1 MLTAT
6 EAAGRAHE
14 RYPSLE
20 SVLVVHNASVSQV
33 TRDGT
38 NSGSMGGDVSSGDR
52 TSMDGAASGDSHGR
66 GGYPS
71 GAHSGAVTS
80 NPNPGGLGTVVE
92 GTPMATPTGMGFA
105 RPPLGPGGTGTGT
118 NTNTAGLVPM
128 STGGESGIFGD
139 ARTPAPD
146 SSRGLMPPP
155 PPSTATAAGVPATD
169 LVTPSP
175 ASDVDHAAGKPPA
188 VLGGLHGG
196 GRGDGG
202 RRKFVDEGKLRK
214 VSGQLFQESA
224 GTGAGAGS
232 GAGVRRSSRLA
243 AQSGGGV
250 GGGGLDFSTP
260 AMEGAT
266 TSHEAHA
273 DGADPASASP
283 PQHHRARRPGQR
295 GSLDGGSRPPA
306 FPPHV
311 PMSGGL
317 NVTAGGRDGRYN
329 AGRFAEGAAATAA
342 LLKPIADGLRVYSM
356 FRCDDALGHLRTLPR
371 SQYVTGYVLCL
382 VGRAYAEMVNYPEA
396 RRAFEWSRSVCPH
409 RLDGMEVY
417 STVLWHLKKEIE
429 LSYLA
434 QECVSLDRLAPQ
446 TWCVLGNCFSLQKE
460 HETALRFFQ
469 RALQLDPR
477 CTYAHTLCGHEFFA
491 NEDFEKA
498 MGCYRN
504 ALRLDSRHY
513 NAWYGLGTVYY
524 RQEKYELSEY
534 HFRHALSINSRSS
547 VLFCYL
553 GMAQH
558 AVSLF

>member
-1 MLTAT
+1 
-6 EAAGRAHE
+6 
-14 RYPSLE
+14 
-20 SVLVVHNASVSQV
+20 
-33 TRDGT
+33 
-38 NSGSMGGDVSSGDR
+38 
-52 TSMDGAASGDSHGR
+52 
-66 GGYPS
+66 
-71 GAHSGAVTS
+71 
-80 NPNPGGLGTVVE
+80 
-92 GTPMATPTGMGFA
+92 
-105 RPPLGPGGTGTGT
+105 
-118 NTNTAGLVPM
+118 
-128 STGGESGIFGD
+128 
-139 ARTPAPD
+139 
-146 SSRGLMPPP
+146 
-155 PPSTATAAGVPATD
+155 
-169 LVTPSP
+169 
-175 ASDVDHAAGKPPA
+175 
-188 VLGGLHGG
+188 
-196 GRGDGG
+196 
-202 RRKFVDEGKLRK
+202 
-214 VSGQLFQESA
+214 
-224 GTGAGAGS
+224 
-232 GAGVRRSSRLA
+232 
-243 AQSGGGV
+243 
-250 GGGGLDFSTP
+250 
-260 AMEGAT
+260 
-266 TSHEAHA
+266 
-273 DGADPASASP
+273 
-283 PQHHRARRPGQR
+283 
-295 GSLDGGSRPPA
+295 
-306 FPPHV
+306 
-311 PMSGGL
+311 
-317 NVTAGGRDGRYN
+317 
-329 AGRFAEGAAATAA
+329 
-342 LLKPIADGLRVYSM
+342 M

-434 QECVSLDRLAPQ
+434 QECVALDRLAPQ